1 MARVDGQDAGG
12 AVSGCS
18 GCAVEGDVLQEA
30 LPFSAPRNGDH
41 PACEKLSDRGLRMS
55 EVWTACDI
63 LIDRVAGLS
72 KNSPMASS
80 SNPTTNDCMAHRLQP
95 GDIVADK
102 YKVEHVLGRGG
113 MGLVLAAE
121 HMQLRERVALKFLT
135 SKTDRDSASNERF
148 MREARVTAKLRS
160 EHAARVTDFGV
171 LDDGTP
177 FMVMEYLEGRDL
189 KQELAAGG
197 PMPVEVVVEYL
208 VQACMGLAEAHA
220 RGIVHRDLKPSNLF
234 LTHRP
239 DGTPLIKIMDFGV
252 SKMRDV
258 DETDQELTREGT
270 LLGSPKYM
278 APEQLRAS
286 GTVDAR
292 ADVWSL
298 GAIAYELL
306 SGRPPFQAES
316 TAALCFM
323 VLSDHQPAPLVGEVP
338 GVTEALQSVV
348 FDCLERDLTKRVS
361 DVATLVDRLAD
372 AVGNDALHDV
382 AARIDGILEGTTR
395 DHVAVHEL
403 ASTGSY
409 SARRRTRD
417 VRSAATSATVPGT
430 ASVAAPQ
437 KKRVPMPFVVAG
449 LVVTAAVGILVYR
462 STRASGEPVAEH
474 AAQPPANQ
482 TPPSTASVATAP
494 SAVPAVSNAAPPAS
508 TVVAAGSSAAE
519 PVPAPPTT
527 RHPKGPGPR
536 GAPPT
541 TTQEPPAPPPTST
554 ATKKPSNPFD
564 DRF

>member
-1 MARVDGQDAGG
+1 
-12 AVSGCS
+12 
-18 GCAVEGDVLQEA
+18 
-30 LPFSAPRNGDH
+30 
-41 PACEKLSDRGLRMS
+41 
-55 EVWTACDI
+55 
-63 LIDRVAGLS
+63 
-72 KNSPMASS
+72 MASS
-80 SNPTTNDCMAHRLQP
+80 SNPTANDCMAHRLQP

-121 HMQLRERVALKFLT
+121 HVQLRERVALKFLT
-135 SKTDRDSASNERF
+135 SKADRDSASNERF

-189 KQELAAGG
+189 KQELAAEG
-197 PMPVEVVVEYL
+197 PLPVEVVVEYL

-252 SKMRDV
+252 SKMRDP
-258 DETDQELTREGT
+258 DEMDQELTREGT

-323 VLSDHQPAPLVGEVP
+323 VLSDHQPAPLAGEVA
-338 GVTEALQSVV
+338 GVTEALQNVV
-348 FDCLERDLTKRVS
+348 FSCLERDLTRRIP

-372 AVGNDALHDV
+372 ALDNEALHDV

-395 DHVAVHEL
+395 DHVAIHEL

-409 SARRRTRD
+409 AARRRTRD

-430 ASVAAPQ
+430 ASVAAPHT
-437 KKRVPMPFVVAG
+437 KRSHLPFVIAG
-449 LVVTAAVGILVYR
+449 IVVFVAVGILLYR
-462 STRASGEPVAEH
+462 STRSSGDSTGDH
-474 AAQPPANQ
+474 AARPVDSQA
-482 TPPSTASVATAP
+482 PPSSASVVTAP
-494 SAVPAVSNAAPPAS
+494 SASPVTPSAPPPAS
-508 TVVAAGSSAAE
+508 TVVEAGPSAAE
-519 PVPAPPTT
+519 PGPATPATRQPRVP
-527 RHPKGPGPR
+527 RPR

-554 ATKKPSNPFD
+554 ATKKPTNPFD